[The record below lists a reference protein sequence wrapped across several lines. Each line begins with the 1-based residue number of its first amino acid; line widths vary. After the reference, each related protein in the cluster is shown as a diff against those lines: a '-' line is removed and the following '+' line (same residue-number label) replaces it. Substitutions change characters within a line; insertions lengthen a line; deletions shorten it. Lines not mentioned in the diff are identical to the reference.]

1 MNGLTL
7 SDKQQKTVAAALTLL
22 SAMFIFGFL
31 AALAWAAGRFIQ
43 AFDNVLTPLMV
54 AFVLA
59 FILKPL
65 YQRVRD
71 TLKAPPA
78 LAVLIVYAATLL
90 PLAAFL
96 WKFGSLLIDQAAGL
110 LERFPSWW
118 AAATQFVEARW
129 PVVVEV
135 SEKYGL
141 RERVRSAV
149 EEHPGVLAGGL
160 EEAARRLWSV
170 GANVFQAVAGVLSW
184 LVLPVYLAFFLMARP
199 FEARALESG
208 LPFLKPETRRDAVYL
223 LEEFINILVA
233 FFRGQIVIALLQGL
247 LFAAGFMLAGLQYG
261 FALGLML
268 GFLNIIPYLGNLIG
282 LAVALPLAFFQADG
296 GAGKLGL
303 VVGVFVV
310 VQLVEGYVLTP
321 RIMGKR
327 TGLHPMAIVVAILF
341 WGSALGGLTGM
352 ILAIPLTAFF
362 VVFWRLLKN
371 KYITE
376 IV

>member
-1 MNGLTL
+1 
-7 SDKQQKTVAAALTLL
+7 
-22 SAMFIFGFL
+22 
-31 AALAWAAGRFIQ
+31 
-43 AFDNVLTPLMV
+43 
-54 AFVLA
+54 
-59 FILKPL
+59 
-65 YQRVRD
+65 
-71 TLKAPPA
+71 
-78 LAVLIVYAATLL
+78 
-90 PLAAFL
+90 
-96 WKFGSLLIDQAAGL
+96 
-110 LERFPSWW
+110 
-118 AAATQFVEARW
+118 
-129 PVVVEV
+129 
-135 SEKYGL
+135 
-141 RERVRSAV
+141 
-149 EEHPGVLAGGL
+149 
-160 EEAARRLWSV
+160 
-170 GANVFQAVAGVLSW
+170 
-184 LVLPVYLAFFLMARP
+184 
-199 FEARALESG
+199 
-208 LPFLKPETRRDAVYL
+208 VYL